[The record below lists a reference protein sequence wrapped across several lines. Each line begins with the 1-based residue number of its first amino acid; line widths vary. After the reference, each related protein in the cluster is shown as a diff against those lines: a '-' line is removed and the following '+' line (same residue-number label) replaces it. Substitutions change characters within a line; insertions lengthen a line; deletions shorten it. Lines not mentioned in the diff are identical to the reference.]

1 MIKIYGM
8 PTCPYC
14 AYVDEQVK
22 GDKRF
27 KVIDIGENVRYM
39 SAFMHLRD
47 KSAAFDHSK
56 EIGDIGIPAFVLEDG
71 TVTLKPEDV
80 GLKERQNAARQA
92 RKINATNRLS
102 STDDLRCR
110 CPHGGNHGGQWRR
123 DVCGLETVGGRLLC
137 AVCSCLCGLSL
148 E

>member
-39 SAFMHLRD
+39 GAFMRLRD

-56 EIGDIGIPAFVLEDG
+56 EIGDIDIPAFVLEDG

-80 GLKERQNAARQA
+80 GLKEYDPNE
-92 RKINATNRLS
+92 
-102 STDDLRCR
+102 
-110 CPHGGNHGGQWRR
+110 GGPS
-123 DVCGLETVGGRLLC
+123 
-137 AVCSCLCGLSL
+137 CSIDGKGC
-148 E
+148 

>member
-27 KVIDIGENVRYM
+27 KV
-39 SAFMHLRD
+39 LRD
-47 KSAAFDHSK
+47 KSSAFDHSK

-80 GLKERQNAARQA
+80 GLKEFDPNE
-92 RKINATNRLS
+92 
-102 STDDLRCR
+102 
-110 CPHGGNHGGQWRR
+110 GGPS
-123 DVCGLETVGGRLLC
+123 
-137 AVCSCLCGLSL
+137 CSLDGKGC
-148 E
+148 

>member
-80 GLKERQNAARQA
+80 GLKEYDPNVGGPACSAKPTIKI
-92 RKINATNRLS
+92 RKIECCTRGKIDKCHEPTIINR
-102 STDDLRCR
+102 
-110 CPHGGNHGGQWRR
+110 
-123 DVCGLETVGGRLLC
+123 
-137 AVCSCLCGLSL
+137 
-148 E
+148 

>member
-39 SAFMHLRD
+39 GAFMRLRD

-71 TVTLKPEDV
+71 TVTLKPA
-80 GLKERQNAARQA
+80 KNM
-92 RKINATNRLS
+92 
-102 STDDLRCR
+102 LRCR
-110 CPHGGNHGGQWRR
+110 GTFVLQPR
-123 DVCGLETVGGRLLC
+123 DNRDFWHKTGTSQRI
-137 AVCSCLCGLSL
+137 
-148 E
+148 